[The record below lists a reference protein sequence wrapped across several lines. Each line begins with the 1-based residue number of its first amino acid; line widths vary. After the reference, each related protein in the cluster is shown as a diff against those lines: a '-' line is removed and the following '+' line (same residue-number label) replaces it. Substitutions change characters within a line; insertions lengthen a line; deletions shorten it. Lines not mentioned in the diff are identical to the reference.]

1 MGETGEGVAYPD
13 CPPVVDF
20 KYRRGI
26 EPLVDVVTTSGLG
39 KTYVGGTEALRDVS
53 LSVEKGQIFCVLG
66 RNGAGKTTLLRILG
80 TQLRAS
86 AGTAMVL
93 GHDVLKEPRAIR
105 GRIAVVPQEARLQM
119 VLSATD
125 HINYMCLIRGMSRP
139 DARKRTREVMEELG
153 LWEHKDKLAVDL
165 SGGLRQRVI
174 IGMALVMDPELLF
187 LDEPTIGLDPLGRRA
202 VWGMVRKLAQK
213 GVTVILTTHY
223 MDEAEALA
231 GSLAIIDKGRC
242 AFLGTVDEAKA
253 ATHEGLHV
261 IVEPVV
267 GHNAADRKV
276 LKPQSNEEI
285 IEIVQRSIKEGLKVT
300 FKPPTL
306 EDAFIHIVGGSIEE
320 EAA

>member
-1 MGETGEGVAYPD
+1 
-13 CPPVVDF
+13 
-20 KYRRGI
+20 
-26 EPLVDVVTTSGLG
+26 VDVVTTSGLG
-39 KTYVGGTEALRDVS
+39 KTYAGGTEALLDVS

-86 AGTAMVL
+86 SGTATVL

-125 HINYMCLIRGMSRP
+125 HINYTCLIRGMSRP

-187 LDEPTIGLDPLGRRA
+187 LDEPTIGLDPLGRRT

-242 AFLGTVDEAKA
+242 AFMGTADEAKA
-253 ATHEGLHV
+253 ATHEGLQV
-261 IVEPVV
+261 IVEPIVS
-267 GHNAADRKV
+267 HDAADRKV
-276 LKPQSNEEI
+276 LKPQSNEDI
-285 IEIVQRSIKEGLKVT
+285 LEIVQRSIKEGLKVT

-306 EDAFIHIVGGSIEE
+306 EEAFIHIVGGSIEE
-320 EAA
+320 DAA